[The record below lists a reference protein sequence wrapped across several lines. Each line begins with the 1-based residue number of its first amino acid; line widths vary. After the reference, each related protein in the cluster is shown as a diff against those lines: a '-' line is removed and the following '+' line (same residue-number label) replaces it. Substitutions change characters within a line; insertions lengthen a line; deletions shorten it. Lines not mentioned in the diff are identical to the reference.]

1 MRFLSEYGKIIKNVR
16 REAMDLTNDIKMAN
30 MTKEYILL
38 HGENPPHDYITPDG
52 YPIGA
57 WLMGVRIAIKNG
69 FLTNLQV
76 LLFKTCGID
85 FGQPEIEKKSL
96 LNIKDKKFRE
106 IRWESRIEE
115 EYWKM
120 EQKNS
125 ILKNL
130 EEKKEEYRRAWFALV
145 KKRFVEDERI
155 NQKILLEESVK
166 WNQHIKNSI
175 IEEKIKKEHI
185 KMMKFAINKI
195 KGAEIKKR
203 EHIKS
208 NILFLKNT
216 NPEEY
221 VKNFMNCTNN
231 RGAELFYVTKTGVIG
246 SRIIVKDFSKKA
258 IFRELRY
265 YRNWYLEEYKCPIT
279 GKVLNCYL
287 IYALTQFKTSY
298 SSYPVISKIFLD
310 TEYVDGKRLSGG
322 LYCEGQDYIHL
333 TRTETWN
340 IIERMKVY

>member
-30 MTKEYILL
+30 MTREYILL

-69 FLTNLQV
+69 SLTNLQV

-106 IRWESRIEE
+106 IRWKSRVEE

-221 VKNFMNCTNN
+221 VKNFMN
-231 RGAELFYVTKTGVIG
+231 
-246 SRIIVKDFSKKA
+246 
-258 IFRELRY
+258 
-265 YRNWYLEEYKCPIT
+265 
-279 GKVLNCYL
+279 
-287 IYALTQFKTSY
+287 
-298 SSYPVISKIFLD
+298 
-310 TEYVDGKRLSGG
+310 
-322 LYCEGQDYIHL
+322 
-333 TRTETWN
+333 
-340 IIERMKVY
+340 

>member
-30 MTKEYILL
+30 MTREYILL

-69 FLTNLQV
+69 SLTNLQV

-106 IRWESRIEE
+106 IRWKSRIEE

-216 NPEEY
+216 NPE
-221 VKNFMNCTNN
+221 
-231 RGAELFYVTKTGVIG
+231 
-246 SRIIVKDFSKKA
+246 DFSKKA

-287 IYALTQFKTSY
+287 TYALTQFKTSY

-322 LYCEGQDYIHL
+322 LYCEGQEYIHL

>member
-125 ILKNL
+125 IL
-130 EEKKEEYRRAWFALV
+130 
-145 KKRFVEDERI
+145 
-155 NQKILLEESVK
+155 
-166 WNQHIKNSI
+166 
-175 IEEKIKKEHI
+175 
-185 KMMKFAINKI
+185 
-195 KGAEIKKR
+195 
-203 EHIKS
+203 
-208 NILFLKNT
+208 T
-216 NPEEY
+216 
-221 VKNFMNCTNN
+221 T
-231 RGAELFYVTKTGVIG
+231 
-246 SRIIVKDFSKKA
+246 
-258 IFRELRY
+258 
-265 YRNWYLEEYKCPIT
+265 
-279 GKVLNCYL
+279 
-287 IYALTQFKTSY
+287 
-298 SSYPVISKIFLD
+298 
-310 TEYVDGKRLSGG
+310 
-322 LYCEGQDYIHL
+322 
-333 TRTETWN
+333 
-340 IIERMKVY
+340 